1 MTKYIGKRIL
11 YAFLVLLGVSLLTF
25 VMGRVAP
32 GDPVDTLLS
41 NKENPTLEE
50 RQEAEEY
57 LGLNRTWTAQYFDWL
72 MDIIKGDFG
81 NSYKTNQPVL
91 HEFIVRL
98 PATLLLTFGATIA
111 MLLIGFPLGIASAL
125 KKGKMLDVGI
135 SLYNTIAIS
144 IPSFCLGILLIIV
157 FGVNLKLL
165 PVMGI
170 GGLKHLILPSLSIG
184 IIAGAGL
191 ARLIR
196 IQMLAVIKMNH
207 VTAARVFGVSNFRI
221 VKNHILKNALP
232 PIITSIGLMIGGL
245 LGGSAIIE
253 TLFAWPGAG
262 SFLVQAIYGR
272 DYPVIQAYALIMA
285 GVYMLINIGV
295 DLIYGMLIP
304 AKWLV
309 GDKDENKKDT
319 VANRDSV
326 GLNCDLSGD
335 ICTDS
340 SAE

>member
-1 MTKYIGKRIL
+1 MIKYISKKIL
-11 YAFLVLLGVSLLTF
+11 YAFLVLLGVSILTF
-25 VMGRVAP
+25 MMGRIAP

-41 NKENPTLEE
+41 NSQNPTLEE

-57 LGLNRTWTAQYFDWL
+57 LGLNQPWTVQYFNWTA
-72 MDIIKGDFG
+72 DIIKGDFG

-91 HEFIVRL
+91 HEFMVRL
-98 PATLLLTFGATIA
+98 PSTLLLTCGATIV

-125 KKGKMLDVGI
+125 KKGKILDVGI
-135 SLYNTIAIS
+135 SLCNTIAIS
-144 IPSFCLGILLIIV
+144 IPSFCLGILLILV
-157 FGVNLKLL
+157 FGVNLKIL
-165 PVMGI
+165 PVMGM
-170 GGLKHLILPSLSIG
+170 GGFKHLVLPSLSIG

-196 IQMLAVIKMNH
+196 IQMLSVIKMNH
-207 VTAARVFGVSNFRI
+207 VTAAKVFGVSNYRI
-221 VKNHILKNALP
+221 VKNHMLKNALP

-262 SFLVQAIYGR
+262 GFLVDAIYGR

-285 GVYMLINIGV
+285 GIYMLINILV
-295 DLIYGMLIP
+295 DFIYGILIP
-304 AKWLV
+304 TKWLS
-309 GDKDENKKDT
+309 GDKNENKKDT
-319 VANRDSV
+319 VDSRDSV
-326 GLNCDLSGD
+326 GLNHDRSGD

-340 SAE
+340 GTE